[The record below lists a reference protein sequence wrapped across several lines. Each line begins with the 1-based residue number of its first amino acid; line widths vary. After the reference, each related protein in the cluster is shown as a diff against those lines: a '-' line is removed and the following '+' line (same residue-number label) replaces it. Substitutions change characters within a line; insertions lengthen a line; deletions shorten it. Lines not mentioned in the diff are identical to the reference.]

1 MRVALIGSTGHVGS
15 RLSAELLMRGH
26 RVTGIARNLEK
37 AAAQSGLVL
46 EQGDATNSST
56 LAPLLVNHD
65 VVISASRFL
74 TSKANALLTA
84 VKEAG
89 VKRLLV
95 VGGAASLQVAPGEL
109 LIDSPDFPDAYK
121 PEAHAGIQFLDAMRN
136 EKELEWTFLSPSAE
150 FVPGRRTGKFRL
162 GGDDL
167 LVDPNGR
174 SWISMEDY
182 AIAMVDELEH
192 PHHTRQRFTVG
203 Y

>member
-1 MRVALIGSTGHVGS
+1 MRVALIGITGHVGS

-56 LAPLLVNHD
+56 LGPLLVNHD
-65 VVISASRFL
+65 AVISASRFL

-121 PEAHAGIQFLDAMRN
+121 PEAHAGIRFLEAMRN

-192 PHHTRQRFTVG
+192 PHHTLQRFTVG

>member
-37 AAAQSGLVL
+37 AAAQFGLVL

-121 PEAHAGIQFLDAMRN
+121 PEAHAGIQFLDAMRI